1 MGPASASR
9 SAKPLRA
16 GSRMVEIRVALPDAA
31 EALGLLRRFAALFDA
46 SSVSFD
52 ATRNEVRVRSEWESR
67 SIVAMI
73 DTVQS
78 WLADGGVAF
87 AELSGSDRSYAMVG
101 PTLEPQRRR
110 PVTAVGHA
118 A

>member
-1 MGPASASR
+1 
-9 SAKPLRA
+9 
-16 GSRMVEIRVALPDAA
+16 MVEIRVALPDAA
-31 EALGLLRRFAALFDA
+31 EALGLLRRLAALFDA

-67 SIVAMI
+67 SIVAVI

-78 WLADGGVAF
+78 WLADDGVDF
-87 AELSGSDRSYAMVG
+87 AELSVGDRSYAMVG
-101 PTLEPQRRR
+101 PTLEPQRRP